1 MPYRITDRIKNAW
14 NAFKSRDPTR
24 FRDYPTNAAYGVRPD
39 RSTTRNITS
48 DKSIIEM
55 IKNRISVD
63 VAQLDVRHVKVDDEE
78 NYLEDIDSQLNE
90 LFHYSANV
98 DQTGR
103 AFMQDVVQSMLDEG
117 YVAAVPIDTDVDPM
131 LTDSYNILSMRVG
144 RITKWQPYT
153 VTVEVYNERT
163 GRKEEITVPKETTAI
178 VQNPFYEVMNGP
190 NSTLQRLIR
199 TLRNLDVLNEQ
210 NASGKLD
217 LIIQLPY
224 SLKSPLKQ
232 QQAEARRKQIEM
244 QLVGSQYGIAYTD
257 ATERITQLNRPVEN
271 NLWKEASD
279 LTTML
284 FNQLGLTQSVFDG
297 TASKD
302 TMNYYYI
309 RTIYPILTAITEEM
323 QRKFLSKTARTQKQR
338 IIFKKDPFMYTGMNE
353 MATVGQIFVQNE
365 VMSSNEV
372 RSKIGLAPR
381 DTERANELLNKNINK
396 VEDPSQLQKG
406 TGDKAFTDSADK
418 NFQNELT
425 ETNNI
430 KENDDG

>member
-1 MPYRITDRIKNAW
+1 MPYRFTDRIKNAW

-24 FRDYPTNAAYGVRPD
+24 LREFPNYSGYGRLD
-39 RSTTRNITS
+39 RSSNYIST

-55 IKNRISVD
+55 VKNRIAVD
-63 VAQLDVRHVKVDDEE
+63 VAQLDIRHVKVDEEE
-78 NYLEDIDSQLNE
+78 NYLEDLDSSLNE
-90 LFHYSANV
+90 IFGVSANI
-98 DQTGR
+98 DQSGR
-103 AFMQDVVQSMLDEG
+103 AFIQDVVQSLLDEG
-117 YVAAVPIDTDVDPM
+117 DIAVVPIDTDTDP
-131 LTDSYNILSMRVG
+131 LFTDSYNIYSMRVG
-144 RITKWQPYT
+144 KIVAWHPYT
-153 VTVEVYNERT
+153 VTVRVYNERS
-163 GRKEEITVPKETTAI
+163 GIKEEITVPKETTAI
-178 VQNPFYEVMNGP
+178 VSNPFYSIMNAP

-199 TLRNLDVLNEQ
+199 TLRNLDVLNDQ
-210 NASGKLD
+210 NASGKMD

-257 ATERITQLNRPVEN
+257 AAERITQLNRPVEN

-279 LTTML
+279 LTAML

-309 RTIYPILTAITEEM
+309 RTVYPILTAITEEM

-338 IIFKKDPFMYTGMNE
+338 IIFKKDPFMFTGMAE
-353 MATVGQIFVQNE
+353 LATVGQTFIQNE

-372 RSKIGLAPR
+372 RSKIGLRPR

-396 VEDPSQLQKG
+396 VEDPTQTKEG
-406 TGDKAFTDSADK
+406 TGDRAFTDPGK
-418 NFQNELT
+418 NFQSELET
-425 ETNNI
+425 TNNI

>member
-1 MPYRITDRIKNAW
+1 MPYRFTDRIKNAW

-24 FRDYPTNAAYGVRPD
+24 LRDYPTNSSAYGIRPD
-39 RSTTRNITS
+39 RSTTRINS
-48 DKSIIEM
+48 DKSIVEM

-63 VAQLDVRHVKVDDEE
+63 VAQLDVRHVKVDEEE
-78 NYLEDIDSQLNE
+78 NYLEDIDSELNE
-90 LFHYSANV
+90 LFHYSANI

-103 AFMQDVVQSMLDEG
+103 AFIQDVVQSLLDEG
-117 YVAAVPIDTDVDPM
+117 YVAAVPIDTDVDP
-131 LTDSYNILSMRVG
+131 LITDSYKILSMRAG

-153 VTVEVYNERT
+153 VTVEVYNERR
-163 GRKEEITVPKETTAI
+163 GVKEEITVPKETTAI
-178 VQNPFYEVMNGP
+178 IQNPFYEIMNAP

-199 TLRNLDVLNEQ
+199 TLRNLDVLNDQ
-210 NASGKLD
+210 NASGKMD

-257 ATERITQLNRPVEN
+257 AAERITQLNRPVEN

-279 LTTML
+279 LTAML

-323 QRKFLSKTARTQKQR
+323 QRKFLSKSARTQKQR
-338 IIFKKDPFMYTGMNE
+338 IIFKKDPFMYTGMTE

-365 VMSSNEV
+365 VLSSNEV
-372 RSKIGLAPR
+372 RSKIGYAPR

-396 VEDPSQLQKG
+396 VEDPSQIQQG
-406 TGDKAFTDSADK
+406 TGDRAFTDSADK
-418 NFQNELT
+418 NFQNELN
-425 ETNNI
+425 ETNNV

>member
-1 MPYRITDRIKNAW
+1 MPYRFTDRIRNAW

-24 FRDYPTNAAYGVRPD
+24 FREYPTNSSYGVRPD
-39 RSTTRNITS
+39 RNVTHTTS
-48 DKSIIEM
+48 DRSIIEM
-55 IKNRISVD
+55 IKNRIAVD

-78 NYLEDIDSQLNE
+78 NYLEDIADSQLNE

-144 RITKWQPYT
+144 KIVKWQPYT
-153 VTVEVYNERT
+153 VTVEVYNERR
-163 GRKEEITVPKETTAI
+163 GNKEEITVPKETTVI
-178 VQNPFYEVMNGP
+178 VQNPFYEIMNSP

-199 TLRNLDVLNEQ
+199 TLRNLDVLNDQ
-210 NASGKLD
+210 NASGKMD

-232 QQAEARRKQIEM
+232 QQAETRRKQIEM

-257 ATERITQLNRPVEN
+257 AAERITQLNRPVEN

-279 LTTML
+279 LTAML
-284 FNQLGLTQSVFDG
+284 YNQLGLTQSVFDG

-309 RTIYPILTAITEEM
+309 RTVYPILTAITEEM

-353 MATVGQIFVQNE
+353 LATVGQIFVQNE

-396 VEDPSQLQKG
+396 VEDPSKLQKG
-406 TGDKAFTDSADK
+406 TGNRAFEDSDK
-418 NFQNELT
+418 NFQSELT